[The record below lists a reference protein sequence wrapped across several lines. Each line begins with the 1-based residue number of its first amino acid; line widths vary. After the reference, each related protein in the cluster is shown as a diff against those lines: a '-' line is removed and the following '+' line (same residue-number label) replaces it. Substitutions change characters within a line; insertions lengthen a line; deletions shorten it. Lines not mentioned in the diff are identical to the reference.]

1 MKTIV
6 VIILFTFSMCNS
18 NNRERGFSDE
28 QHQSEGRK
36 INNKDMDTKL
46 IGTWLN
52 TEVLGAGGSDGMSFS
67 TEYFMEFRENGTV
80 LTWTGRSAGSGASMD
95 SDEANADRGEWYTE
109 GKILHLVDPAT
120 KQEATTYYSVDD
132 SRLLLSDGSG
142 SQDKTFEKAR

>member
-1 MKTIV
+1 MKAIAI
-6 VIILFTFSMCNS
+6 IILLAFSMCNS
-18 NNRERGFSDE
+18 NNRERDFE
-28 QHQSEGRK
+28 NRENQSEHKER
-36 INNKDMDTKL
+36 NNKDMDTRL

-95 SDEANADRGEWYTE
+95 SDEANAEKGEWYTD
-109 GKILHLVDPAT
+109 GKALHLVDPVT

-132 SRLLLSDGSG
+132 SRLLLSDGG
-142 SQDKTFEKAR
+142 SSQKKIFGKVR